1 MVAQAKEEAFRVYV
15 TDALK
20 IAAEN
25 TARYV
30 GGNYMKDRYA
40 DAIRP
45 KKRDERS
52 CVEITADVVARCGLT
67 VKKASPDGE
76 ACEGDHLRT

>member
-1 MVAQAKEEAFRVYV
+1 M

-30 GGNYMKDRYA
+30 GGSYMKARYA

-45 KKRDERS
+45 RKRDERS
-52 CVEITADVVARCGLT
+52 CAEITADVVTRCGLT

-76 ACEGDHLRT
+76 AGGQSDVVV